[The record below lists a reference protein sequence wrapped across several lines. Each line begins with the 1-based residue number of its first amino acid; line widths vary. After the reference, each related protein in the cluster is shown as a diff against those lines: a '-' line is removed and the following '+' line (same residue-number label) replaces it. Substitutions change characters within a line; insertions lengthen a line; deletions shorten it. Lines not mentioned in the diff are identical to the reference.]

1 MNSRLNLNE
10 RRQSSTSGGKAE
22 RRTRDLGSDRE
33 CSDGG
38 DERQPNSRIDF
49 KSSSNRLLLDNVSYA
64 LQARLA
70 FSPYL
75 ANATMDATVPYVDSE
90 PRLPEPLCAART
102 LLQRALLQRLR
113 ELQLMVEWPLLRPPC
128 TSAQMERLLAG
139 GISPS
144 ELAGVRSGPPLEYPR
159 LPPSLQGLCLLGP
172 MDFAVALA
180 IASAPSLPQQQL
192 AKLDWMP
199 LSQTGRGG
207 VAGSAV
213 GGGGGGTGQE
223 GTLGWV
229 SALPRTMGLMSGL
242 PALASLPW
250 PAPKLSWLR
259 GFFRDLHPRQRHV
272 GVDDRALPWFRDVKV
287 AAARAV
293 VLEGSVRGAATFS
306 VFGVPHGVRAAV
318 WETAL
323 GLRRPMLAAA
333 IKAAV
338 GSSHAACPSGNASS
352 GGGGGGTG
360 PGSSE
365 SSFGAEYAVQFE
377 RLCTQVLEQPLLL
390 DIVVSEDVGP
400 MVGDSEA
407 FFLFEESVRA
417 VLVAFQRD
425 INISKRLSAPPLAQL
440 HATNAVHAVLAVP
453 TPTPATAAATG
464 DGGRDM
470 AEAGQSKTTG
480 DGAGGRKDHRPVLP
494 YYPASGVMPFRG
506 ISLLAAPLC
515 YMYDNPA
522 SSYYMFRA
530 LYCRYW
536 SKLHSLSACGP
547 PSPALPG
554 LLRVFEALMQELDPQ
569 LVTHLCRLGLL
580 PVTLALP
587 WITNAFSGALP
598 VQEVLLLWDR
608 IIGLDSLLPL
618 PLLAAAVLCFR
629 RHVLLSCTSPSEVVS
644 ALSDITQLRA
654 VPLLQA
660 VLFPGA
666 GSDG

>member
-1 MNSRLNLNE
+1 
-10 RRQSSTSGGKAE
+10 
-22 RRTRDLGSDRE
+22 
-33 CSDGG
+33 
-38 DERQPNSRIDF
+38 
-49 KSSSNRLLLDNVSYA
+49 
-64 LQARLA
+64 
-70 FSPYL
+70 
-75 ANATMDATVPYVDSE
+75 MDAAVPYADTE

-102 LLQRALLQRLR
+102 LLQRAVLQRLR

-128 TSAQMERLLAG
+128 TAAQMERLLAG
-139 GISPS
+139 GLRPS
-144 ELAGVRSGPPLEYPR
+144 ELAGVRNGPPLEYPR

-180 IASAPSLPQQQL
+180 TAGAPSLPQQQL

-213 GGGGGGTGQE
+213 GGSGGGTGQE
-223 GTLGWV
+223 GALGWV
-229 SALPRTMGLMSGL
+229 SALPRSLGHMPGL
-242 PALASLPW
+242 PALAVLPW

-259 GFFRDLHPRQRHV
+259 GFFRDLNPKQRHV
-272 GVDDRALPWFRDVKV
+272 GVDDRSLPWFRDVKV

-293 VLEGSVRGAATFS
+293 VSEGSVRGAATFN

-323 GLRRPMLAAA
+323 GLRRPMLVAA
-333 IKAAV
+333 ITAA
-338 GSSHAACPSGNASS
+338 GPTSQAAGENGGAS
-352 GGGGGGTG
+352 GGGGGGGGGSCGTG
-360 PGSSE
+360 SGLD
-365 SSFGAEYAVQFE
+365 SSFGADDAARFE

-390 DIVVSEDVGP
+390 DVAVSEDVGP

-417 VLVAFQRD
+417 VLLAFQRD
-425 INISKRLSAPPLAQL
+425 MNIAKHLSAPPLAQL
-440 HATNAVHAVLAVP
+440 HATNAVHAVLAA
-453 TPTPATAAATG
+453 TSTTAAAAATR
-464 DGGRDM
+464 DGGRDTT
-470 AEAGQSKTTG
+470 AAGQTKTAG
-480 DGAGGRKDHRPVLP
+480 DGPGGRKDHQPVLP
-494 YYPASGVMPFRG
+494 YYPASGVLPFRG
-506 ISLLAAPLC
+506 VSLLVAPLC
-515 YMYDNPA
+515 YMYDSPS
-522 SSYYMFRA
+522 SSYQMFRA

-554 LLRVFEALMQELDPQ
+554 LLRVFEALLQELDPQ

-580 PVTLALP
+580 PATLALP
-587 WITNAFSGALP
+587 WITTAFSGALP

-660 VLFPGA
+660 VLFPGS